1 MNKEKDAAKVARF
14 EGLPKEY
21 DSFEKRK
28 EALLD
33 FSETQINRVYAI
45 HK

>member
-1 MNKEKDAAKVARF
+1 MKKEKDAAKVVRF

-33 FSETQINRVYAI
+33 FSATPINRVYTI
-45 HK
+45 NK